1 MIRIAPTYLAVG
13 MIGVLA
19 LIFGVGAVRL
29 GFWGDDGPG
38 PGLLPLVVS
47 LLLVPMLVLVVR
59 EPLPSEETGLG
70 AGPLSAIV
78 LVLIYAAIL
87 PRVGFVIS
95 TLIMLLTWIRLFY
108 RQSWLRSAVCS
119 ASLTLLGLVI
129 FNVLLKVPMQLFP
142 DLQ

>member
-1 MIRIAPTYLAVG
+1 MIKIAPTYLAAG
-13 MIGVLA
+13 MLGALA
-19 LIFGVGAVRL
+19 LIFGIGAFRL

-47 LLLVPMLVLVVR
+47 LLLVPMLVLVLR
-59 EPLPSEETGLG
+59 EPLPPDETGFS

-87 PRVGFVIS
+87 PRAGFVLS
-95 TLIMLLTWIRLFY
+95 TLVMLFTWIRLFY
-108 RQSWLRSAVCS
+108 RQGWFRSAACS
-119 ASLTLLGLVI
+119 ASLTVLGLVI

>member
-1 MIRIAPTYLAVG
+1 MIKIAPTYLAVG
-13 MIGVLA
+13 MLGALA
-19 LIFGVGAVRL
+19 LIFGVGAFRL

-47 LLLVPMLVLVVR
+47 LLLVPMLVLVLR
-59 EPLPSEETGLG
+59 EPLPSDETSLG

-87 PRVGFVIS
+87 PRAGFVLS
-95 TLIMLLTWIRLFY
+95 TLVMLFAWIRLFY
-108 RQSWLRSAVCS
+108 RQSWLRSAGCS
-119 ASLTLLGLVI
+119 ASLTILGLVI

-142 DLQ
+142 VLQ

>member
-1 MIRIAPTYLAVG
+1 MIKIAPTYLAVG
-13 MIGVLA
+13 MLGALA
-19 LIFGVGAVRL
+19 LIFGIGAFRL
-29 GFWGDDGPG
+29 GFWVDDGPG

-47 LLLVPMLVLVVR
+47 LLLVPMLVLVLR
-59 EPLPSEETGLG
+59 EPLPSDEAGFG

-87 PRVGFVIS
+87 PRAGFVLS
-95 TLIMLLTWIRLFY
+95 TLVMLLMWIRLFY
-108 RQSWLRSAVCS
+108 RQSWFRSAVCS
-119 ASLTLLGLVI
+119 ASLTVLGLVI

>member
-13 MIGVLA
+13 MIGALA
-19 LIFGVGAVRL
+19 LIFGVGAFRL

-47 LLLVPMLVLVVR
+47 LLLVPMLVLVLR
-59 EPLPSEETGLG
+59 EPLPSDETGLG

>member
-19 LIFGVGAVRL
+19 LIFGVGAFRL